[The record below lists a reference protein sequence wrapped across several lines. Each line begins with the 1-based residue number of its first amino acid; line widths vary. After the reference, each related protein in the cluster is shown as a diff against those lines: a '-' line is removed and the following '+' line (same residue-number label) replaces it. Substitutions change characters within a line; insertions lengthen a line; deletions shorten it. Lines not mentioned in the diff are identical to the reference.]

1 MKSPAAELFF
11 EAKAKEWLS
20 LTINAFF
27 NNKDVRISKDDDKA
41 LKDVANY
48 LDDHYALDVSQQ
60 TLEKI
65 ASMSG
70 TKLKKL
76 FKQKYQLSITEY
88 SQRRRGTWR
97 KRCCLTLPLA
107 LKKFPNL

>member
-1 MKSPAAELFF
+1 MF
-11 EAKAKEWLS
+11 
-20 LTINAFF
+20 
-27 NNKDVRISKDDDKA
+27 VISKDDDKA

-70 TKLKKL
+70 TKLKN
-76 FKQKYQLSITEY
+76 Y
-88 SQRRRGTWR
+88 SSKNISLVLRNI
-97 KRCCLTLPLA
+97 
-107 LKKFPNL
+107 LKEGV

>member
-1 MKSPAAELFF
+1 M
-11 EAKAKEWLS
+11 
-20 LTINAFF
+20 

-60 TLEKI
+60 TLEKV

-76 FKQKYQLSITEY
+76 FKQK
-88 SQRRRGTWR
+88 
-97 KRCCLTLPLA
+97 
-107 LKKFPNL
+107 

>member
-1 MKSPAAELFF
+1 MFVFQKY
-11 EAKAKEWLS
+11 
-20 LTINAFF
+20 
-27 NNKDVRISKDDDKA
+27 DDKA

-70 TKLKKL
+70 TKIKKNYSSKNISLVLRNILK
-76 FKQKYQLSITEY
+76 E
-88 SQRRRGTWR
+88 GV
-97 KRCCLTLPLA
+97 
-107 LKKFPNL
+107 

>member
-1 MKSPAAELFF
+1 M
-11 EAKAKEWLS
+11 
-20 LTINAFF
+20 

-41 LKDVANY
+41 LKDEANY

-70 TKLKKL
+70 TKLKKI
-76 FKQKYQLSITEY
+76 FKQKYQLSITE
-88 SQRRRGTWR
+88 
-97 KRCCLTLPLA
+97 
-107 LKKFPNL
+107 

>member
-1 MKSPAAELFF
+1 M
-11 EAKAKEWLS
+11 
-20 LTINAFF
+20 
-27 NNKDVRISKDDDKA
+27 
-41 LKDVANY
+41 ANY

-88 SQRRRGTWR
+88 SQRRRVNMAE
-97 KRCCLTLPLA
+97 TLL
-107 LKKFPNL
+107 LNTSLSN

>member
-1 MKSPAAELFF
+1 M
-11 EAKAKEWLS
+11 
-20 LTINAFF
+20 TINAFF

-88 SQRRRGTWR
+88 SQRRRVNMAE
-97 KRCCLTLPLA
+97 A
-107 LKKFPNL
+107 LLLNTSLSIKENFRICRLFIPQ